1 VDDDPFDKPMMTE
14 TKRISHPSLAP
25 VELSD
30 KQLEVFRVLY
40 PLFKEEV
47 YQRREHMMQLTA
59 FGSTVLVLIL
69 AALYVLSPWPVP
81 TSPIRWFLVSG
92 VALFSSLFA
101 YLILQH
107 ADRHRMAKQQ
117 VIALEETLGLYQEGW
132 QPSGEAL
139 FPKNWQTDWAT
150 DRSVTVYLVTL
161 AALTTLVICSMFVP
175 G

>member
-1 VDDDPFDKPMMTE
+1 MMTE

-117 VIALEETLGLYQEGW
+117 VIALEKTLGLYQEGW
-132 QPSGEAL
+132 QPSGESL

>member
-1 VDDDPFDKPMMTE
+1 MMTE
-14 TKRISHPSLAP
+14 TKKIMHPSLAP

-40 PLFKEEV
+40 PLFKKEV
-47 YQRREHMMQLTA
+47 FQRREHMMRLTA
-59 FGSTVLVLIL
+59 LCSTVLVLIL
-69 AALYVLSPWPVP
+69 VALFVLSPWSVP
-81 TSPIRWFLVSG
+81 TSSTRWFLASG

-107 ADRHRMAKQQ
+107 ADRHQMAKQQ
-117 VIALEETLGLYQEGW
+117 VIALEKTLGLYQEGW
-132 QPSGEAL
+132 QLSGESL

-150 DRSVTVYLVTL
+150 DRSVRVYLVTM
-161 AALTTLVICSMFVP
+161 ATLTTLVICSIFVP